1 MVSRRFSVSREVK
14 GFYFANEM
22 TKIEFKSLDG
32 FKLVGILEDP
42 PNEEA
47 GRCRSDVV
55 LFLHGLYQHK
65 NVSFLREFGSRIP
78 RDVRF
83 SKAFGGLST
92 FRFDC
97 RGLGESEGK
106 TVYAPHL
113 NHLRDLES
121 AIVFLERDL
130 KRRVVAI
137 FGYAFLHRKSITQTS
152 HGIRKHTRWAFENKQ
167 IQCWWECGSSRSLPS
182 EVQTRKKH
190 RNDIF
195 TV

>member
-1 MVSRRFSVSREVK
+1 
-14 GFYFANEM
+14 M
-22 TKIEFKSLDG
+22 TMRKIEFKSLDG

-121 AIVFLERDL
+121 AIVFLESDL

-152 HGIRKHTRWAFENKQ
+152 HAFNIRKHTRCAFKK
-167 IQCWWECGSSRSLPS
+167 IHSHTDTVLVGMWLFSLPPIRGS
-182 EVQTRKKH
+182 NT
-190 RNDIF
+190 
-195 TV
+195 